1 MKKRGVSWLF
11 ILVGLPI
18 LTYIVMR
25 PYMDEVSSK
34 REVSR
39 SAYSVIA
46 KEYPTLSLTAQE
58 AINQRLAKGFLIVND
73 LAPIYDVMLA
83 ERTSGI
89 QVHPAPD
96 FGDDDGDESL
106 GGIVL
111 RSVTNSPTQS
121 KAKDL
126 LLGYAEL

>member
-25 PYMDEVSSK
+25 PSMDEVSNN
-34 REVSR
+34 REVPR

-46 KEYPTLSLTAQE
+46 KEYPTLSGDAQE
-58 AINQRLAKGFLIVND
+58 AINQRLAKGFLIGND

-96 FGDDDGDESL
+96 FGDGAESL
-106 GGIVL
+106 GGIAL
-111 RSVTNSPTQS
+111 RTATHSPTQS

-126 LLGYAEL
+126 LLGYAGVD

>member
-1 MKKRGVSWLF
+1 VKKRSVSWLF

-34 REVSR
+34 RKVSR

-46 KEYPTLSLTAQE
+46 KEYPTLSLAAQE
-58 AINQRLAKGFLIVND
+58 DINQRLAKGFLIVND
-73 LAPIYDVMLA
+73 LAPLYDVMLA

-89 QVHPAPD
+89 QVHPAPY
-96 FGDDDGDESL
+96 FGDGDESL
-106 GGIVL
+106 QAVFL
-111 RSVTNSPTQS
+111 RTVTNSPTQS
-121 KAKDL
+121 KEKDV
-126 LLGYAEL
+126 LLGYAER